1 MKKVLFMMAVAVAVA
16 SCKKDDKVVGK
27 DKDGKELVV
36 NEKGDTVAKTQ
47 TVDSLK
53 TETTAP
59 KVMAVAKG
67 TDGKYSYKYNLE
79 IGKTYPMINC
89 LLETERPHSRWD
101 ISQSVIGCTRFD
113 RQELL

>member
-27 DKDGKELVV
+27 DKDRKELVV
-36 NEKGDTVAKTQ
+36 NEKGDTVAKTE

-79 IGKTYPMINC
+79 IGKTYPM
-89 LLETERPHSRWD
+89 T
-101 ISQSVIGCTRFD
+101 
-113 RQELL
+113 